1 MKGAEKMAKDN
12 RITAL
17 YERLSRDDEMQ
28 GESNSI
34 TNQKKYLED
43 YAVQHG
49 FGNIQHFSDDGYSGT
64 NFNRPAFNSLLTEIE
79 AGRVGTV
86 IVKDMSRFGR
96 NYLQVGF
103 YTEMMFPKKNVR
115 FIAVNNGVDSAN
127 PADNDFT
134 PFLNIMNEWYAK
146 DTSKKI
152 KAVFKAKM
160 RDGKRVS
167 GAVPYGYYRKP
178 EDKQTLYV
186 DEASASVV
194 RRIFQLACDGMGA
207 TAIADTLSE
216 DKILIPSAYA
226 RQNHPE
232 DCQCTNYHD
241 PYTWNATTVGYILNR
256 REYLGHTVLGKT
268 TRDNFKTKRKRI
280 ANEDEL
286 LVFYNTHEAII
297 DQETYDKAQ
306 RMRKRVSPRRNSEK
320 PAHRLSGLLYCADC
334 GSRLAYINSKPKD
347 GKIYDSNQA
356 FRCSRY
362 HNKYHSCT
370 GHYIKAST
378 IEMLIYQ
385 ATKRVS
391 QYVLKDE
398 KEFVEQLKAQ
408 YELQCEKDNTDDKKE
423 LLEAKRRMMD
433 LDDLIKGLYENFTL
447 GRLPERQF
455 NRLMTEY
462 DTEQSSLE
470 QRISELETATE
481 RISTKAVQIDK
492 FVRLVKKYRDFEEL
506 TTPMLNDFIEK
517 VVIHEAEGGRTKD
530 RTQQVDIY
538 FNFIGNF
545 VLPLSEDEVEALQ
558 SEEARRAEEI
568 AERKRKSS
576 KKSTQKRNQKRAE
589 IKAKAEAEAGDP
601 EAMAEYKAILEK
613 GRQNNRKRS
622 EKMRELRMSD
632 PEYRAKMEEKERLA
646 LEREKK
652 RQERATKKKKIAL
665 AELKEQAEKGNQ
677 EAVRELEERRAIAR
691 ERSRKS
697 AEKRKQRAENDPEYA
712 KYLEERNAEYNR
724 RHTARR
730 KEQMEALRAR
740 AEAGDQEAQ
749 SQLAERKQYQVRATV
764 KSYRKMREDAL
775 NGDPIAKERYE
786 KTLAMRREAYHAKK
800 SEQTA

>member
-1 MKGAEKMAKDN
+1 MAKDN

-216 DKILIPSAYA
+216 DKVLIPSAYA

-241 PYTWNATTVGYILNR
+241 SYTWNATTVGYILNR

-286 LVFYNTHEAII
+286 LVFYNTHEA
-297 DQETYDKAQ
+297 
-306 RMRKRVSPRRNSEK
+306 M
-320 PAHRLSGLLYCADC
+320 ADWV
-334 GSRLAYINSKPKD
+334 P
-347 GKIYDSNQA
+347 
-356 FRCSRY
+356 
-362 HNKYHSCT
+362 
-370 GHYIKAST
+370 
-378 IEMLIYQ
+378 
-385 ATKRVS
+385 
-391 QYVLKDE
+391 
-398 KEFVEQLKAQ
+398 
-408 YELQCEKDNTDDKKE
+408 
-423 LLEAKRRMMD
+423 LLENHD
-433 LDDLIKGLYENFTL
+433 LSYEIEI
-447 GRLPERQF
+447 PE
-455 NRLMTEY
+455 TEY
-462 DTEQSSLE
+462 MTRVDSTAYTRILNNLLQNILTHSDASKVFLTVTETEQQAKIVVADNGNGIAASDLPH
-470 QRISELETATE
+470 IFE
-481 RISTKAVQIDK
+481 RMYQCDHS
-492 FVRLVKKYRDFEEL
+492 
-506 TTPMLNDFIEK
+506 
-517 VVIHEAEGGRTKD
+517 
-530 RTQQVDIY
+530 
-538 FNFIGNF
+538 
-545 VLPLSEDEVEALQ
+545 
-558 SEEARRAEEI
+558 
-568 AERKRKSS
+568 
-576 KKSTQKRNQKRAE
+576 
-589 IKAKAEAEAGDP
+589 
-601 EAMAEYKAILEK
+601 
-613 GRQNNRKRS
+613 RS
-622 EKMRELRMSD
+622 
-632 PEYRAKMEEKERLA
+632 A
-646 LEREKK
+646 
-652 RQERATKKKKIAL
+652 
-665 AELKEQAEKGNQ
+665 KGNG
-677 EAVRELEERRAIAR
+677 LGL
-691 ERSRKS
+691 S
-697 AEKRKQRAENDPEYA
+697 
-712 KYLEERNAEYNR
+712 
-724 RHTARR
+724 
-730 KEQMEALRAR
+730 
-740 AEAGDQEAQ
+740 
-749 SQLAERKQYQVRATV
+749 
-764 KSYRKMREDAL
+764 
-775 NGDPIAKERYE
+775 IAKELVSIH
-786 KTLAMRREAYHAKK
+786 KGTI
-800 SEQTA
+800 TAASVPGNRTTFIIILPKAL

>member
-1 MKGAEKMAKDN
+1 MHCSFSFA
-12 RITAL
+12 
-17 YERLSRDDEMQ
+17 
-28 GESNSI
+28 
-34 TNQKKYLED
+34 KKYGVD
-43 YAVQHG
+43 FAVVR
-49 FGNIQHFSDDGYSGT
+49 DREK
-64 NFNRPAFNSLLTEIE
+64 RPP
-79 AGRVGTV
+79 VYTV
-86 IVKDMSRFGR
+86 FFKVKDTDAVTRI
-96 NYLQVGF
+96 LQDYSVKQI
-103 YTEMMFPKKNVR
+103 KK
-115 FIAVNNGVDSAN
+115 
-127 PADNDFT
+127 
-134 PFLNIMNEWYAK
+134 
-146 DTSKKI
+146 
-152 KAVFKAKM
+152 
-160 RDGKRVS
+160 
-167 GAVPYGYYRKP
+167 
-178 EDKQTLYV
+178 
-186 DEASASVV
+186 
-194 RRIFQLACDGMGA
+194 
-207 TAIADTLSE
+207 
-216 DKILIPSAYA
+216 PS
-226 RQNHPE
+226 
-232 DCQCTNYHD
+232 
-241 PYTWNATTVGYILNR
+241 
-256 REYLGHTVLGKT
+256 
-268 TRDNFKTKRKRI
+268 
-280 ANEDEL
+280 
-286 LVFYNTHEAII
+286 
-297 DQETYDKAQ
+297 
-306 RMRKRVSPRRNSEK
+306 
-320 PAHRLSGLLYCADC
+320 
-334 GSRLAYINSKPKD
+334 
-347 GKIYDSNQA
+347 
-356 FRCSRY
+356 
-362 HNKYHSCT
+362 
-370 GHYIKAST
+370 
-378 IEMLIYQ
+378 
-385 ATKRVS
+385 
-391 QYVLKDE
+391 
-398 KEFVEQLKAQ
+398 
-408 YELQCEKDNTDDKKE
+408 
-423 LLEAKRRMMD
+423 LEAKRRMMD

-462 DTEQSSLE
+462 DTEQSNLE
-470 QRISELETATE
+470 QRMSELETATE

-576 KKSTQKRNQKRAE
+576 KKSTQKRNHKRAE
-589 IKAKAEAEAGDP
+589 IKAKAEAGDS

-800 SEQTA
+800 REQTA

>member
-1 MKGAEKMAKDN
+1 
-12 RITAL
+12 
-17 YERLSRDDEMQ
+17 
-28 GESNSI
+28 
-34 TNQKKYLED
+34 
-43 YAVQHG
+43 
-49 FGNIQHFSDDGYSGT
+49 
-64 NFNRPAFNSLLTEIE
+64 
-79 AGRVGTV
+79 
-86 IVKDMSRFGR
+86 
-96 NYLQVGF
+96 
-103 YTEMMFPKKNVR
+103 
-115 FIAVNNGVDSAN
+115 
-127 PADNDFT
+127 
-134 PFLNIMNEWYAK
+134 
-146 DTSKKI
+146 
-152 KAVFKAKM
+152 
-160 RDGKRVS
+160 
-167 GAVPYGYYRKP
+167 
-178 EDKQTLYV
+178 
-186 DEASASVV
+186 
-194 RRIFQLACDGMGA
+194 MGA

-545 VLPLSEDEVEALQ
+545 VLPLSEDE
-558 SEEARRAEEI
+558 
-568 AERKRKSS
+568 
-576 KKSTQKRNQKRAE
+576 
-589 IKAKAEAEAGDP
+589 
-601 EAMAEYKAILEK
+601 YKAILEK

-646 LEREKK
+646 LDREKK

-677 EAVRELEERRAIAR
+677 EAVREFEERRAIAR

-764 KSYRKMREDAL
+764 KSYRKMRDDAL
-775 NGDPIAKERYE
+775 IGDPIAKVRYE
-786 KTLAMRREAYHAKK
+786 KTLAMRRETYHAKK
-800 SEQTA
+800 REQTA

>member
-1 MKGAEKMAKDN
+1 MAKDN

-17 YERLSRDDEMQ
+17 YERPSRDDEMQ

-64 NFNRPAFNSLLTEIE
+64 NLNRPAFNSLLTEIE

-378 IEMLIYQ
+378 IEMLLYQ

-462 DTEQSSLE
+462 DTEQSNLE

-545 VLPLSEDEVEALQ
+545 VLPLSEDE
-558 SEEARRAEEI
+558 
-568 AERKRKSS
+568 
-576 KKSTQKRNQKRAE
+576 
-589 IKAKAEAEAGDP
+589 
-601 EAMAEYKAILEK
+601 YKAILEK
-613 GRQNNRKRS
+613 GRQNNRKRA

-665 AELKEQAEKGNQ
+665 AELKERAEKGNQ
-677 EAVRELEERRAIAR
+677 EAVREREERRAIAR

-764 KSYRKMREDAL
+764 KSYRKMRDDAL
-775 NGDPIAKERYE
+775 IGDPIAKVRYE

>member
-1 MKGAEKMAKDN
+1 MKKSICGFMPLIRILAAANENMVITDPKGELYNREAVFLKSQGYNVRCLDFRAMDKDCFNVLRYAATVYRSGDKDKGLSLLSDIINALAEDQRHRAKDPFWPDTGALWLN
-12 RITAL
+12 GTGAIMMDAYPQIEQVNVLNWSDFNVRGSASIVEDHLLSTMPDNTVKAALKQCLSSAENTFKSILITASSFL
-17 YERLSRDDEMQ
+17 
-28 GESNSI
+28 
-34 TNQKKYLED
+34 
-43 YAVQHG
+43 
-49 FGNIQHFSDDGYSGT
+49 
-64 NFNRPAFNSLLTEIE
+64 
-79 AGRVGTV
+79 
-86 IVKDMSRFGR
+86 
-96 NYLQVGF
+96 
-103 YTEMMFPKKNVR
+103 MMFNQNPKL
-115 FIAVNNGVDSAN
+115 ASMLSHST
-127 PADNDFT
+127 FT
-134 PFLNIMNEWYAK
+134 FEDIIKPKTALFLVT
-146 DTSKKI
+146 D
-152 KAVFKAKM
+152 
-160 RDGKRVS
+160 
-167 GAVPYGYYRKP
+167 
-178 EDKQTLYV
+178 
-186 DEASASVV
+186 
-194 RRIFQLACDGMGA
+194 
-207 TAIADTLSE
+207 
-216 DKILIPSAYA
+216 
-226 RQNHPE
+226 
-232 DCQCTNYHD
+232 
-241 PYTWNATTVGYILNR
+241 TWNATTVGYILNR

-268 TRDNFKTKRKRI
+268 TRDNFKTKRKII

-455 NRLMTEY
+455 NRLMKEY
-462 DTEQSSLE
+462 DTEQSNLE

-538 FNFIGNF
+538 FNFIRNF

-589 IKAKAEAEAGDP
+589 IKAKAEAGDP

-697 AEKRKQRAENDPEYA
+697 SEKRKQRAENDPEYA

-775 NGDPIAKERYE
+775 NGDPIAKVRYE

>member
-1 MKGAEKMAKDN
+1 MAKDN

-545 VLPLSEDEVEALQ
+545 VLPLSEDE
-558 SEEARRAEEI
+558 
-568 AERKRKSS
+568 
-576 KKSTQKRNQKRAE
+576 
-589 IKAKAEAEAGDP
+589 
-601 EAMAEYKAILEK
+601 YKAILEK

-749 SQLAERKQYQVRATV
+749 SQLAERKQYQVRVTV
-764 KSYRKMREDAL
+764 KSYRKMRDDAL
-775 NGDPIAKERYE
+775 SGDPIAKVRYE

>member
-1 MKGAEKMAKDN
+1 MAKDN

-64 NFNRPAFNSLLTEIE
+64 SLNRPAFNSLLTEIE

-115 FIAVNNGVDSAN
+115 FIAVNNGVDSVN

-134 PFLNIMNEWYAK
+134 PFLNSMNEWYAK

-152 KAVFKAKM
+152 KAVFKAKT

-385 ATKRVS
+385 AAKRVS

-545 VLPLSEDEVEALQ
+545 VLPLSEDE
-558 SEEARRAEEI
+558 
-568 AERKRKSS
+568 
-576 KKSTQKRNQKRAE
+576 
-589 IKAKAEAEAGDP
+589 
-601 EAMAEYKAILEK
+601 YKAILEK

-697 AEKRKQRAENDPEYA
+697 AERRKQRAENDPEYA

-786 KTLAMRREAYHAKK
+786 KTLTMRREAYHSKK

>member
-1 MKGAEKMAKDN
+1 MAKDN

-86 IVKDMSRFGR
+86 IVKDMSQFGR

-241 PYTWNATTVGYILNR
+241 PYTWNVTTVGYILNR
-256 REYLGHTVLGKT
+256 REYLGHTILGKT

-334 GSRLAYINSKPKD
+334 GSRLAYINSKPKN

-398 KEFVEQLKAQ
+398 KE
-408 YELQCEKDNTDDKKE
+408 

-447 GRLPERQF
+447 GRLPERQS

-545 VLPLSEDEVEALQ
+545 VLQLSEDEVEALQ

-589 IKAKAEAEAGDP
+589 IKAKAEAGDP

-632 PEYRAKMEEKERLA
+632 PEYWAKMEEKERLA

-677 EAVRELEERRAIAR
+677 EAVRELEECRAFAR

>member
-1 MKGAEKMAKDN
+1 M
-12 RITAL
+12 
-17 YERLSRDDEMQ
+17 
-28 GESNSI
+28 
-34 TNQKKYLED
+34 
-43 YAVQHG
+43 
-49 FGNIQHFSDDGYSGT
+49 
-64 NFNRPAFNSLLTEIE
+64 
-79 AGRVGTV
+79 

-127 PADNDFT
+127 PADDDFT

-167 GAVPYGYYRKP
+167 GAVPYGYCRKP

-306 RMRKRVSPRRNSEK
+306 RMGKRVSPRRNSEK

-545 VLPLSEDEVEALQ
+545 VLPLSEDE
-558 SEEARRAEEI
+558 
-568 AERKRKSS
+568 
-576 KKSTQKRNQKRAE
+576 
-589 IKAKAEAEAGDP
+589 
-601 EAMAEYKAILEK
+601 YKAILEK

-775 NGDPIAKERYE
+775 NGDPIAKVRYE